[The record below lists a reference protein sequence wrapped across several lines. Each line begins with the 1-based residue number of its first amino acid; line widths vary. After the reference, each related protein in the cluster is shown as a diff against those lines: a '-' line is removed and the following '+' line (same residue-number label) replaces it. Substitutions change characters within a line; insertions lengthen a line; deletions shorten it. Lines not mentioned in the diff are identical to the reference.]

1 MSSSKAKSILD
12 FGFAPEESQH
22 HFLFYQKAGMDHV
35 LLLEVTDYIQ
45 DRDFSTVSYVLT
57 AVNSPLRCQLK
68 PKQWQ
73 MIEKDVKAEFNRRL
87 RDQNIKSG
95 TFRKGGFTHLHR
107 LLGKELLV
115 LAWAIEDADPGVVPR
130 AIQNWLGLRPEE
142 RWWLY
147 TMTRAATG
155 DAINDRGIGWRRALR
170 HALTENPVTQHRADN
185 SIVEDRALFS
195 GSNDQNLSL

>member
-1 MSSSKAKSILD
+1 M
-12 FGFAPEESQH
+12 
-22 HFLFYQKAGMDHV
+22 
-35 LLLEVTDYIQ
+35 
-45 DRDFSTVSYVLT
+45 
-57 AVNSPLRCQLK
+57 
-68 PKQWQ
+68 
-73 MIEKDVKAEFNRRL
+73 
-87 RDQNIKSG
+87 
-95 TFRKGGFTHLHR
+95 HR

-130 AIQNWLGLRPEE
+130 AIQNWLGLRPEA